1 MGKLHRR
8 YNVKGRQQAAPGSSK
23 GPPEP
28 PPVRL
33 ELEGKAS
40 RGLDVG
46 GGADQGAPKGSR
58 PVLAFVTRAGGAGA
72 GGPPVRWYKGVGDGG
87 RQILPEFGP
96 IPGFSLARSPALV

>member
-33 ELEGKAS
+33 ELDGKAS
-40 RGLDVG
+40 RGLDFG
-46 GGADQGAPKGSR
+46 GGADQGLAAGAGQWAPKGSR
-58 PVLAFVTRAGGAGA
+58 PVSGFRDSGA
-72 GGPPVRWYKGVGDGG
+72 GGPPLR
-87 RQILPEFGP
+87 
-96 IPGFSLARSPALV
+96 